1 METLTLLAIAV
12 WLICGLAACTLVS
25 NSTARLVAAVRA
37 ISIDEHVEIWLTGSA
52 VLFVLSF
59 VARWIGA

>member
-1 METLTLLAIAV
+1 METLTLLALAT
-12 WLICGLAACTLVS
+12 WLVCGLAACALVS

>member
-1 METLTLLAIAV
+1 MEILANNALAI
-12 WLICGLAACTLVS
+12 WLIAGLGACVLISSWTV
-25 NSTARLVAAVRA
+25 RFIAVMCS